1 MGVFAMPSLGSDM
14 EAGTLVEWLVK
25 PGDTVARG
33 DVIAVVETQKG
44 AIEIEVFESGL
55 VERLDAKLGQKLP
68 VGAPLAVIRG
78 AGDAAGQEAPLT
90 TAAPEPSAAAQP
102 GLAAPAVQAVMAAPA
117 AAPVA
122 DGAPAASPAARAIA
136 AERGLDLT
144 TIKGTGP
151 QGAIVLADVERAAG
165 PAPAPTRGLDL
176 AAMRAAIA
184 AAMARSKR
192 EIPHYYL
199 SQTID
204 LQAATD
210 WLESQNADRPPERRL
225 LMGALLVKATALALG
240 AAPALNGR
248 FEGDAFQP
256 SEAVHAGVAIALR
269 GGGLIAPAIRDAQA
283 LDLDALMAAMR
294 ELVARTRAG
303 RLRSS
308 EMSAGTVTI
317 SSMGERGAEALTG
330 VIYPPQVALIG
341 FGTPG
346 LRPWVVDGA
355 VVPRMLVTATL
366 AADHR
371 VSDGRLG
378 ARFLDALDRHLQH
391 PEAL

>member
-1 MGVFAMPSLGSDM
+1 M
-14 EAGTLVEWLVK
+14 
-25 PGDTVARG
+25 
-33 DVIAVVETQKG
+33 
-44 AIEIEVFESGL
+44 
-55 VERLDAKLGQKLP
+55 
-68 VGAPLAVIRG
+68 
-78 AGDAAGQEAPLT
+78 
-90 TAAPEPSAAAQP
+90 
-102 GLAAPAVQAVMAAPA
+102 AAPAVQAVMAAPA

-122 DGAPAASPAARAIA
+122 DGAPAASPAARALA
-136 AERGLDLT
+136 AERGIDLT

-151 QGAIVLADVERAAG
+151 QGAVVLADVERAAE
-165 PAPAPTRGLDL
+165 PTAAPTRGLDL
-176 AAMRAAIA
+176 AAMRTAIA

-225 LMGALLVKATALALG
+225 LMGALLVKATALALS

-248 FEGDAFQP
+248 FEGDAFKP
-256 SEAVHAGVAIALR
+256 SKAVHAGVAIALR

-308 EMSAGTVTI
+308 EMSAGTVTV

-346 LRPWVVDGA
+346 LRPWVVSGA
-355 VVPRMLVTATL
+355 VVPRTLVTATL